1 VRRLASGAF
10 SAMLFA
16 AAVCGQES
24 AHGSAYGSIDR
35 WLDGAPRADLH
46 WFVNAEPAALS
57 RYQRLRTRFVI
68 GVQQDE
74 MARRSG
80 HGRLLMMIRVRD
92 RDGKVY
98 DSEHLV
104 DLRQSPFTTAQKLS
118 RTDWISTAF
127 LIPGDYQVSFALAD
141 LDTGAHNLAR
151 RKLRVPPLSGDPL
164 PDAWRGL
171 PAFEFIAPVDPP
183 ENWFLPQIRSR
194 LHLPLETARP
204 VRVQVVVNASVS
216 ETSPLAQRR
225 TSQTLALLVGALRT
239 LSEIDV
245 RNGTLS
251 LTLLDI
257 ARRREIFR
265 QDTPGAL
272 DWSRLRPAL
281 DADNQRT
288 IDAGD
293 LKNRAGNARYF
304 VRQIAERID
313 APAGDP
319 ALRVLIVLTPPVDFP
334 PGTDRTPIEPPA
346 HANYRVFYIRYQT
359 VSAHGGIP
367 ATFAGMPYALP
378 RPQPLYRL
386 PRPLPDQLADTIK
399 PLHPRVFEVF
409 TPLDFRK
416 ALGAILREISAH

>member
-1 VRRLASGAF
+1 VRRLASGVFLAI
-10 SAMLFA
+10 LFA
-16 AAVCGQES
+16 AAVYGQES
-24 AHGSAYGSIDR
+24 SQDSIDR
-35 WLDGAPRADLH
+35 WFEGAPRADLH
-46 WFVNAEPAALS
+46 WFVNVERPTLS

-68 GVQQDE
+68 GVEEDE

-80 HGRLLMMIRVRD
+80 HGRLLMMIRVRG
-92 RDGKVY
+92 RDGKSY
-98 DSEHLV
+98 DSDHLV
-104 DLRQSPFTTAQKLS
+104 DLRQSPFSTAEKLS

-127 LIPGDYQVSFALAD
+127 VVPDDYQVSFALAD
-141 LDTGAHNLAR
+141 LETGEHNLAR
-151 RKLRVPPLSGDPL
+151 RKLHVAPLSSDPL
-164 PDAWRGL
+164 ADPWRGL
-171 PAFEFIAPVDPP
+171 PAFEFILPVDPP

-245 RNGTLS
+245 RNGTLR
-251 LTLLDI
+251 LTVLDI

-265 QDTPGAL
+265 QDSPGAL
-272 DWSRLRPAL
+272 DWPRLKPAL

-293 LKNRAGNARYF
+293 LKNRGRNARYF

-319 ALRVLIVLTPPVDFP
+319 GLRVLIVLTPPVEFP

-346 HANYRVFYIRYQT
+346 DSHYRAFYIRYQT
-359 VSAHGGIP
+359 ASAHGGVP
-367 ATFAGMPYALP
+367 AAFAGVPYAPP
-378 RPQPLYRL
+378 RPLPRL
-386 PRPLPDQLADTIK
+386 PRPLPDQLADTMK

-416 ALGAILREISAH
+416 ALGAILKEVSRN